1 MEPPRRFS
9 YSGSR
14 RKSASES
21 SRILSAC
28 PGGESF
34 EIDEYLCTSDVEEV
48 DDEFDQGTTTA
59 ELGYHS
65 FLNVPGKVRFS
76 YSYSIFFFNNT
87 W

>member
-1 MEPPRRFS
+1 MEPHRRFS
-9 YSGSR
+9 YSGIR

-28 PGGESF
+28 QVGESF

-59 ELGYHS
+59 EIGYHG
-65 FLNVPGKVRFS
+65 FLNVPGKVK
-76 YSYSIFFFNNT
+76 IFFEIILH
-87 W
+87 